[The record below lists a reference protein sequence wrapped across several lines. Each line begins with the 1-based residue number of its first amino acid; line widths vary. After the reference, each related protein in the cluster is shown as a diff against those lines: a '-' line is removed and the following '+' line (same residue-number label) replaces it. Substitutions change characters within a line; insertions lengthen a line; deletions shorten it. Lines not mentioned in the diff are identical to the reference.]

1 MRELDSLNC
10 ALDKLTLVEAAAGTG
25 KTHNIQ
31 NIVVRL
37 LVEQELAVESI
48 AVVTYSEAAAN
59 ELRVKLRTIIQ
70 ETADTAC
77 GKIHSERALRLIRA
91 MESRNIPRTA
101 VHQRLRVALLDFDK
115 APVGTIHSFC
125 RGLLGDFA
133 FESGEDFNPELLAD
147 SGDLRDAFAAD
158 AFRSLCYGGDH
169 ASLYTRILDLD
180 NLKKLVRLKSGRR
193 GLKIL
198 PESEFKD
205 GTAPSRFEGS
215 LEEISGEF
223 LTQWD
228 SFRNLNKGK
237 LAELDNLV
245 DGRKLAAGT
254 LVESF
259 KDMVPRKIPAKD
271 DMALIAKLLP
281 EHVKAAAKK
290 NCAAQVDEIVSASP
304 LFSAAEKLTLLW
316 KELNVSLR
324 DEALGRALRR
334 YENYK
339 RKHNQITFDDMI
351 HRACDALEDR
361 NFIDAVTARL
371 RAGVIDEFQDT
382 DPVQWKIFHSLFGDS
397 TLFLVGDPRQ
407 AIYGFRGGD
416 IATYLAARESVPEDR
431 RFTLTT
437 NYRSCAPLV
446 GEVNRWFGGHACGF
460 AHPGIQL
467 PEIGIPDDP
476 ELRTAPFLVD
486 GKPDESP
493 LRVVECGREALEDT
507 AADAVLSLLTSE
519 KTTLPDG
526 KKLRPGDIAVLVR
539 SWQSAKDVREKL
551 RDRNIPC
558 SLYKTGNVFL
568 SSSAE
573 DLQTVL
579 TGILDASNQAAVKA
593 ALVTPICGVS
603 LRELARSPELPAPR
617 SSDIADLKQIWQ
629 DSSFYGMFKELLK
642 RFDTESRFAVA
653 RDGLRQLTDLI
664 QLGDLLHQESSRR
677 RLSPRALLDHLVY
690 CRTMTGPEQ
699 FPCEQENDG
708 DAVIICTEHGSKGLQ
723 YPVVVLPCLNS
734 SSGKAPEVYHRNG
747 EIVADTADG
756 RDETPAR
763 DEQLQEELRLAYVA
777 MTRARHACTI
787 IASPPGRNKLTPLN
801 WLWYRREDA
810 VQPGESPSGR
820 LKNCLPGERRLPE
833 DLLTDIPPADT
844 PYRPAGNPAPF
855 AARPLP
861 SPLPPPLTVT
871 SYTALSPA
879 HGTRSGTGRIMDD
892 DEPADDSGAGLPAD
906 KDAPPERLRGK
917 LFGLLLHGIMEKLDF
932 HADQQEIRAIVEREI
947 PLSNPSSAE
956 LDYTVSV
963 IVRTLDLQ
971 LFPGMRLADIPPEK
985 RRAEMRFHFSFD
997 NAFRKGELTRRAAE
1011 YISRFTPI
1019 DYGDDQEFC
1028 PGGYVTGSLDLFFE
1042 HGGKY
1047 FVLDW
1052 KSNLLA
1058 DYSRNSLAV
1067 SIAESCYQ
1075 LQYLIYLAALI
1086 RYLKQRLRLGVF
1098 GREEY
1103 EKYIGGVF
1111 YIYMRGASAASP
1123 TDGVFFDRPAYADVE
1138 KISEVLK

>member
-10 ALDKLTLVEAAAGTG
+10 ALDKLNLVEAAAGTG

-31 NIVVRL
+31 NLVVRL
-37 LVEQELAVESI
+37 LVERELAVESI

-77 GKIHSERALRLIRA
+77 GKIQSPRALRLLQA
-91 MESRNIPRTA
+91 MESRNIPLSAAYR
-101 VHQRLRVALLDFDK
+101 RLRIALLDFDK

-125 RGLLGDFA
+125 RRLLGDFA

-147 SGDLRDAFAAD
+147 GGDLRDDFAAD
-158 AFRSLCYGGDH
+158 AFRSLCYGGEH
-169 ASLYTRILDLD
+169 ASLYARILDLD
-180 NLKKLVRLKSGRR
+180 DLKKLVRLKSARR

-198 PESEFKD
+198 PEAEFK
-205 GTAPSRFEGS
+205 GS
-215 LEEISGEF
+215 LEELSGEF

-228 SFRNLNKGK
+228 SFRNIKKDK
-237 LAELDNLV
+237 LSELDNIV
-245 DGRKLAAGT
+245 DGRKLAVGG
-254 LVESF
+254 LVKRLET
-259 KDMVPRKIPAKD
+259 MACRTIPAKD
-271 DMALIAKLLP
+271 DMALVAKLLP
-281 EHVKAAAKK
+281 ERVKAAAKK
-290 NCAAQVDEIVSASP
+290 NFSAQVDGIVSASP
-304 LFSAAEKLTLLW
+304 LFSAAEKLISLW
-316 KELNVSLR
+316 KELNISLR
-324 DEALGRALRR
+324 DEALDRTLRR

-351 HRACDALEDR
+351 CRACDALENR

-371 RAGVIDEFQDT
+371 KAGVIDEFQDT
-382 DPVQWKIFHSLFGDS
+382 DPVQWKIFHAIFGNS

-416 IATYLAARESVPEDR
+416 IATYLAARGTVPEDR

-446 GEVNRWFGGHACGF
+446 AEVNRWFGGHACGF
-460 AHPGIQL
+460 AHPDIRL

-476 ELRTAPFLVD
+476 ELRTAPLLVD
-486 GKPDESP
+486 GRPDGSP
-493 LRVVECGREALEDT
+493 LRIVECSKDALEDT
-507 AADAVLSLLTSE
+507 AADAVLALLTSD

-526 KKLRPGDIAVLVR
+526 KKLQPGDIAVLVR
-539 SWQSAKDVREKL
+539 SWQSAKNIREKL

-568 SSSAE
+568 SPSAE

-579 TGILDASNQAAVKA
+579 TGILDASDQVAVKA

-603 LRELARSPELPAPR
+603 LRELAGAPESPAPR
-617 SSDIADLKQIWQ
+617 SSDIAALKQIWQ

-642 RFDTESRFAVA
+642 RFDTESRLAVGK
-653 RDGLRQLTDLI
+653 DGLRQLTDLI
-664 QLGDLLHQESSRR
+664 QLGDLLHQEGSRR
-677 RLSPRALLDHLVY
+677 QLSPRALLDHLIY

-708 DAVIICTEHGSKGLQ
+708 NAVIICTEHGSKGLQ
-723 YPVVVLPCLNS
+723 YPVVVLPCLNN
-734 SSGKAPEVYHRNG
+734 SSGQAPEVYHKDG
-747 EIVADTADG
+747 GIVANAAG
-756 RDETPAR
+756 SQDETPAR

-787 IASPPGRNKLTPLN
+787 IASPPGKNKLTPLN
-801 WLWYRREDA
+801 WLWYRRTDA
-810 VQPGESPSGR
+810 VQPGESPSVR
-820 LKNCLPGERRLPE
+820 LKNCRPGERCLPE

-844 PYRPAGNPAPF
+844 PYRPSENPAPF
-855 AARPLP
+855 AAKTLSSPLP
-861 SPLPPPLTVT
+861 SPLVVT

-879 HGTRSGTGRIMDD
+879 HGTRSSAGSLMDD
-892 DEPADDSGAGLPAD
+892 DEPADDPGAEHPAD

-932 HADQQEIRAIVEREI
+932 RADRREIGEIVAREI
-947 PLSNPSSAE
+947 PLSDPSSAE

-963 IVRTLDLQ
+963 IIRTLELQ
-971 LFPGMRLADIPPEK
+971 LFPGVRIADIPPEK
-985 RRAEMRFHFSFD
+985 RLAEMRFHFSFD
-997 NAFRKGELTRRAAE
+997 NTFRKGELTRRAAE
-1011 YISRFTPI
+1011 YISRFTPV
-1019 DYGDDQEFC
+1019 DYGDDRELC
-1028 PGGYVTGSLDLFFE
+1028 TGGYVTGSLDLFFE

-1058 DYSRNSLAV
+1058 DYSPDSLAV

-1086 RYLKQRLRLGVF
+1086 RYLKQRLPLDVF

-1123 TDGVFFDRPAYADVE
+1123 ADGIFFDRPEYADVE